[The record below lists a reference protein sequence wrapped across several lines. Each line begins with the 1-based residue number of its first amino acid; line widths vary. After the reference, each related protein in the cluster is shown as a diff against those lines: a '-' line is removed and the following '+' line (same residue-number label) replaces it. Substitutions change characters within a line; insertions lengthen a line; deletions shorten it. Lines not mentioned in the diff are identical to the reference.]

1 MSIVILMGVR
11 DRDQLVCSLDLEE
24 GGENQKAVV
33 ALTLNH
39 NGRGAVL
46 RLLEQSC

>member
-1 MSIVILMGVR
+1 MLIAWVFYETGTNLCVLSTLKM
-11 DRDQLVCSLDLEE
+11 

-39 NGRGAVL
+39 NGIRGGANPKI
-46 RLLEQSC
+46 S

>member
-1 MSIVILMGVR
+1 VFYETEAKI
-11 DRDQLVCSLDLEE
+11 VCSLDLEE

-39 NGRGAVL
+39 NGIRGGANPKIYPKQCRHAV
-46 RLLEQSC
+46 